1 MTQGLRGGLI
11 PLAALLSG
19 PCPSTG
25 LWPDRTLAATE
36 TFAPFSKQ
44 QQGRGAAGAGGRGF
58 GVEDKGPHR
67 QGTTCSLLL
76 DPLLNV
82 GPPQTQCGCK
92 GWPCAM
98 LLQLGEGPGAAAM
111 GRVLVSSR
119 GLQQVELED
128 FCDTWLQLAEVGQGG

>member
-1 MTQGLRGGLI
+1 M
-11 PLAALLSG
+11 PLAVLLSG

-25 LWPDRTLAATE
+25 LGPDRISAATE

-44 QQGRGAAGAGGRGF
+44 QQGQGAAGAGGRGF
-58 GVEDKGPHR
+58 GVEDKGLCR
-67 QGTTCSLLL
+67 QGTTHSLLQ

-82 GPPQTQCGCK
+82 RPPQTQRGGQ

-98 LLQLGEGPGAAAM
+98 LPQLGEGPDAAAM
-111 GRVLVSSR
+111 GRVLVGSW

-128 FCDTWLQLAEVGQGG
+128 FRDMWL

>member
-1 MTQGLRGGLI
+1 MTQWLTGGLV
-11 PLAALLSG
+11 PLAVLLSG

-25 LWPDRTLAATE
+25 LGPDRTSAATE

-44 QQGRGAAGAGGRGF
+44 QQGWGAAGAGGRGF

-67 QGTTCSLLL
+67 RGTTCSLLL

-82 GPPQTQCGCK
+82 EPPQTLCGDQ

-98 LLQLGEGPGAAAM
+98 LPQLEEGPDAAAV
-111 GRVLVSSR
+111 GTVPVSSR
-119 GLQQVELED
+119 GLQQVELEGFRD
-128 FCDTWLQLAEVGQGG
+128 AWL